1 MIDQLTIEKIR
12 DAARIEE
19 VVGDFVTL
27 KRAGVNLKGL
37 CPFHDD
43 RTPSFVVSPA
53 KNYCKCFACGEGGNP
68 VTFIMK
74 HEKVS
79 YADALRYLAK
89 KYNIEIEERE
99 LTPEESQRNDDRE
112 SMFILNEWAN
122 KWFQNQLRNTPD
134 GQTIGLSY
142 FRGRGF
148 RDDILEKFQVGY
160 CPNSRTN
167 PMTTDALAAGYQE
180 RFLTNTPDEQ
190 DTRQSVGTG
199 LSFKNAKGELRDR
212 FFGRV
217 IWPIFTLS
225 GRVAGFGG
233 RVLDAATKGVNIKY
247 QNSPESIVYSKR
259 HELYGLYQARQAISK
274 QDSCYLVEGYTDVM
288 AMHQAGVENV
298 VASSGTALTEEQIR
312 LIHRLTSN
320 IVVIY
325 DGDAAGI
332 KASQRGIDM
341 LLRQGMNV
349 RLLLLP
355 DGDDPDSFSRKHS
368 AEEFQNYLKENQVDF
383 IKFKTNLLMEEAKND
398 PVALSKLVG
407 NIVQS
412 IAEIPDEITR
422 SLYIR
427 ESATM
432 MNLQE
437 ILIGNAVNKQRNA
450 LNEEWRRQREREQ
463 RCEER
468 AGQAGNNEGLTDSS
482 PFKGNKRG
490 SDGSDKSDTSDASDG
505 FERAERSSESLSVEA
520 ATLEEIANMQSPVT
534 APFTAIEPKQRMQE
548 QRFYREELELM
559 RVLMRMGEQ
568 DVEVTAEDGSAIF
581 IKVAEVID
589 DILAGE
595 NIRLRNPLFQKI
607 LNEAVAHC
615 HDEGFV
621 AETYFLNYPDDQ
633 ISSLA
638 FDLVTDREQLSKM
651 HERGKSKYVVEEPP
665 SPYDMVL
672 HLLMDYKLELIKEQV
687 LALMK
692 QLTNPEIV
700 ADESKYQ
707 SLAAQLM
714 ELKAQEKELSKLRGD
729 RVIV

>member
-19 VVGDFVTL
+19 VVADFVTL

-43 RTPSFVVSPA
+43 RTPSFIVSPA

-74 HEKVS
+74 HENVS
-79 YADALRYLAK
+79 YVEALRYLAK
-89 KYNIEIEERE
+89 KYGIEIEERS
-99 LTPEESQRNDDRE
+99 LTPEETQRNDDRE

-122 KWFQNQLRNTPD
+122 KWFQHQLRDTAD
-134 GQTIGLSY
+134 GQAIGLSY

-160 CPNSRTN
+160 CPNSRSN

-180 RFLTNTPDEQ
+180 RFLTNTPNEQ

-217 IWPIFTLS
+217 MWPIFTIS

-259 HELYGLYQARQAISK
+259 HELYGLYQAKQAISK
-274 QDSCYLVEGYTDVM
+274 NDSCYLVEGYTDVM

-298 VASSGTALTEEQIR
+298 VASSGTALTDEQIR
-312 LIHRLTSN
+312 LIHRLTNN

-368 AEEFQNYLKENQVDF
+368 AEDFQKYLKENQVDF
-383 IKFKTNLLMEEAKND
+383 IKFKTNLLMEEAKGD
-398 PVALSKLVG
+398 PVAMSKLVG

-437 ILIGNAVNKQRNA
+437 VLIGNAVNKQRNA
-450 LNEEWRRQREREQ
+450 NNEEWRRQKEREQ
-463 RCEER
+463 RREE
-468 AGQAGNNEGLTDSS
+468 QTQQPQNN
-482 PFKGNKRG
+482 
-490 SDGSDKSDTSDASDG
+490 AS
-505 FERAERSSESLSVEA
+505 
-520 ATLEEIANMQSPVT
+520 TLEEIANLQSPAT
-534 APFTAIEPKQRMQE
+534 APSTAIEPKQRLQE
-548 QRFYREELELM
+548 QRFYQKELELM
-559 RVLMRMGEQ
+559 RTLMRMGEQ
-568 DVEVTAEDGSAIF
+568 NVEVTAADGSTIL
-581 IKVAEVID
+581 ICVAEVID
-589 DILAGE
+589 DILADE
-595 NIRLRNPLFQKI
+595 NITLRHPLFQKI

-615 HDEGFV
+615 HDKGFV
-621 AETYFLNYPDDQ
+621 AETFFLNYPDDK

-638 FDLVTDREQLSKM
+638 FDLVTDKEQLSKM

-665 SPYDMVL
+665 SPYDLVI
-672 HLLMDYKLELIKEQV
+672 HLLFDYKLELIKEQE

-692 QLTNPEIV
+692 QLSSPETV
-700 ADESKYQ
+700 QDETRYQ
-707 SLAAQLM
+707 ELAGKLM

>member
-1 MIDQLTIEKIR
+1 M

-79 YADALRYLAK
+79 YVDALRYLAK

-134 GQTIGLSY
+134 GQAIGLSY

-180 RFLTNTPDEQ
+180 RFLTNTPNEQ

-274 QDSCYLVEGYTDVM
+274 LDSCYLVEGYTDVM

-349 RLLLLP
+349 KLLLLP

-368 AEEFQNYLKENQVDF
+368 AEDFQNYLKENQVDF

-398 PVALSKLVG
+398 PVALSKLVC

-437 ILIGNAVNKQRNA
+437 MLIGNAVNKQRNA
-450 LNEEWRRQREREQ
+450 NNEEWRRQRENER
-463 RCEER
+463 RREER
-468 AGQAGNNEGLTDSS
+468 QGQREGQAGNNDGLAESS
-482 PFKGNKRG
+482 PFKGDKRG
-490 SDGSDKSDTSDASDG
+490 SDGSDT
-505 FERAERSSESLSVEA
+505 SSESR
-520 ATLEEIANMQSPVT
+520 ATLEEIANLQSPAT
-534 APFTAIEPKQRMQE
+534 APFTAIEPRQHLQE
-548 QRFYREELELM
+548 QRFYQKELELM
-559 RVLMRMGEQ
+559 RAIMRTGEQ
-568 DVEVTAEDGSAIF
+568 HVEVTAEDGSTILITVVEA
-581 IKVAEVID
+581 ID
-589 DILAGE
+589 DILAE
-595 NIRLRNPLFQKI
+595 DNVKLRTPLFQKI
-607 LNEAVAHC
+607 LSEAVEHC

-651 HERGKSKYVVEEPP
+651 HERGKSKYVVETPP
-665 SPYDMVL
+665 SPYELVV
-672 HLLMDYKLELIKEQV
+672 HLLTDYKLELIKEQE
-687 LALMK
+687 LALLK
-692 QLTNPEIV
+692 QLASPEVV
-700 ADESKYQ
+700 ADEAQYQ
-707 SLAAQLM
+707 SVAARLM
-714 ELKAQEKELSKLRGD
+714 ELKAQEKELSRLRGD